1 MQTKN
6 YFYVLNNNFSYTQ
19 PFLFSSERFS
29 HDDNGAFFAFS
40 SSEKLLYQSK
50 AFFQLCPFSSSE
62 RF

>member
-40 SSEKLLYQSK
+40 SSEKL
-50 AFFQLCPFSSSE
+50 
-62 RF
+62 